1 MKKKLLGILLI
12 LALGMT
18 ACNYDANTVTD
29 IPAPT
34 AAAKPTVT
42 PTPTTVPTST
52 AIPTATVAP
61 TSTPVLTATPKPT
74 ATPVPTVTPK
84 PTATPVPSAT
94 PKPTSTPV
102 PTVTPKPTSTPV
114 PTVTPKPT
122 ATPVPS
128 VTPKPTA
135 TPTPTVTPKP
145 AQAVTQ
151 TEKPLSAEVK
161 KLLENAE
168 IYENTDVRGTVC
180 KSEEEAN
187 EKVRLNAQTYHSFAV
202 IVEDAGYMHSA
213 GEYMALYPEIERMSI
228 ESVKTYDNGICI
240 RFTDVSI
247 VYDADLCYAIRTG
260 DETMLSGTEKE
271 ILTYLNHVIDLTGA
285 RSLEKAEAVKALHD
299 YLVLNL
305 KYDETYQAASHTPE
319 GVMKNHVAVCEGYA
333 RTMQLLLK
341 LAGIDSK
348 IVVGTAGGGA
358 HAWNL
363 VKLDDEWYH
372 VDVTWDDP
380 IPDKEGRVR
389 YIYFLKD
396 DEYMSATHVWKS
408 EISCNSTAYQVYAY
422 REVLCNSFHDLQ
434 EVLKKQIKT
443 EKHLTFCYPK
453 GGILTADLIKD
464 YIMNTLQSAISYYPE
479 EETGDYL
486 ILEIINPTL

>member
-1 MKKKLLGILLI
+1 MKKRLLGILLI

-18 ACNYDANTVTD
+18 ACNYDVNTVTD

-34 AAAKPTVT
+34 ATAKPTVT
-42 PTPTTVPTST
+42 PAPTTAPTAT
-52 AIPTATVAP
+52 AVPTATVAP
-61 TSTPVLTATPKPT
+61 TATPVPTATPKPT

-84 PTATPVPSAT
+84 PT
-94 PKPTSTPV
+94 
-102 PTVTPKPTSTPV
+102 
-114 PTVTPKPT
+114 
-122 ATPVPS
+122 
-128 VTPKPTA
+128 
-135 TPTPTVTPKP
+135 
-145 AQAVTQ
+145 QAVTQ

-213 GEYMALYPEIERMSI
+213 GEYMALYPEIEHMSI
-228 ESVKTYDNGICI
+228 ESVKKYDNGICI
-240 RFTDVSI
+240 RFTDVSM

-271 ILTYLNHVIDLTGA
+271 ILTYLNHVIEITGA

-348 IVVGTAGGGA
+348 IVVGTAGEA

-389 YIYFLKD
+389 YEYFLRD
-396 DEYMSATHVWKS
+396 DEYMSATHTWES
-408 EISCNSTAYQVYAY
+408 EISCSSNAYQIYAY
-422 REVLCNSFHDLQ
+422 KEVLCNSFHDLQ
-434 EVLKKQIKT
+434 EVFEKQIRT
-443 EKHLTFCYPK
+443 EKYLIFCYPK
-453 GGILTADLIKD
+453 GGILTEDSIKG

-479 EETGDYL
+479 KETGDYL
-486 ILEIINPTL
+486 ILEIINPTM